1 MEDPK
6 SLFSKGPGSYNCQA
20 CFLLGLAYGP
30 HYDTFD
36 LSEKDA
42 GVLNEISRLVAE
54 REEQAREIKN
64 RVNKEELLEAA
75 IKIVALHDDF
85 GNKV

>member
-6 SLFSKGPGSYNCQA
+6 SLTAKGPGSYNCQA
-20 CFLLGLAYGP
+20 CFLLGQAYG
-30 HYDTFD
+30 HYYDAID
-36 LSEKDA
+36 LSEKDT
-42 GVLNEISRLVAE
+42 VLLNEIARLVVK
-54 REEQAREIKN
+54 REKQARKTKE
-64 RVNKEELLEAA
+64 RVNREELLEAA